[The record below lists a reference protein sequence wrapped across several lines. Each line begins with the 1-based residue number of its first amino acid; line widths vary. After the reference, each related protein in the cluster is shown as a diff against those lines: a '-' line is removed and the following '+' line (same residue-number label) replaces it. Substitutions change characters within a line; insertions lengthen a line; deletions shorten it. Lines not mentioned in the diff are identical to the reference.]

1 MTVIVG
7 LLCSDGLVIASDS
20 QEGDEDLKR
29 LDVKKVYDTGHF
41 GFKDA
46 EVIVAGTGASAHIAR
61 VAELIGE
68 NGFASYP
75 KTPRKVADIVEDS
88 MGQMK
93 ARYGDDLDLELI
105 VGVYCKS
112 CPRDGDRP
120 VPAIALYS
128 VYPAEEDEKVG
139 VAEVVT
145 DYAATGS
152 GGLVARYLL
161 NRLHDESRP
170 TASLTVEEAIR
181 EAVYVIEEVKKVDPY
196 CGGPTQLL
204 YIEKSTD
211 GSTFRLLSKKPEEI
225 TSIVGKLSPA
235 DSDVKNQ
242 QRQIFL
248 QACDNRDE
256 KPSHG
261 APTTRAAAR

>member
-75 KTPRKVADIVEDS
+75 KTPRNVADIVEDS

-105 VGVYCKS
+105 LGVYCNS
-112 CPRDGDRP
+112 CPREGERP
-120 VPAIALYS
+120 VPSIALYS

-139 VAEVVT
+139 VAELVT

-170 TASLTVEEAIR
+170 TTGLKVEEAIR

-196 CGGPTQLL
+196 CGGPIQLI
-204 YIEKSTD
+204 YIEKPTD
-211 GSTFRLLSKKPEEI
+211 GSTFRLLSKKSEEI
-225 TSIVGKLSPA
+225 SSIVGELSLA
-235 DSDVKNQ
+235 DSDVKNR
-242 QRQIFL
+242 QRQIFPRV
-248 QACDNRDE
+248 CNSRDE
-256 KPSHG
+256 KPSRGTPRKRLG
-261 APTTRAAAR
+261 AK